1 MKSTDKISFASMLS
15 QHGLELTRVETQTLQ
30 VNVGLLCNQTCKHCH
45 LDAGPTRTEI
55 MGLETFEQV
64 AAFAE
69 RSSFKVIDITG
80 GAPELNP
87 NLATMIPRFASLA
100 ERIMIRSN
108 LTSIADH
115 DRGPLLEMLKEYKVT
130 VVASLPSLNSSQ
142 LDGQRGN
149 GVFRKSIETLLR
161 LNSEGF
167 GRPES
172 GLELNL
178 VANPT
183 GAFLPPAQAQ
193 LEKKFRIDL
202 QRKWGVVFNKL
213 FTFANVPLGR
223 FRSWLESSGNLD
235 GYVHGLASSFNPCT
249 VPGLMC
255 RSLLSV
261 SWDGYLYDCDFNL
274 AQGIPAGNMKT
285 HISQI
290 PGPLAPG
297 TAIAVSDLCY
307 ACTAGSGFT

>member
-1 MKSTDKISFASMLS
+1 MLAKHS
-15 QHGLELTRVETQTLQ
+15 LELTRAETQILQ
-30 VNVGLLCNQTCKHCH
+30 VNVGFLCNQTCKHCH

-55 MGLETFEQV
+55 MGPETFEMV

-87 NLATMIPRFASLA
+87 NLATMIPRFAALA
-100 ERIMIRSN
+100 QRIMIRSN

-115 DRGPLLEMLKEYKVT
+115 DSGPFLELFKEHKVA
-130 VVASLPSLNSSQ
+130 VVASLPSLNCSQ
-142 LDGQRGN
+142 LDGQRGL
-149 GVFRKSIETLLR
+149 GAFRKSIETLLR

-183 GAFLPPAQAQ
+183 GAFLPAPQAQ
-193 LEKKFRIDL
+193 LEKKFRNDL
-202 QRKWGVVFNKL
+202 KRKWGIVFNKL

-223 FRSWLESSGNLD
+223 FRSWLGSSGNLD
-235 GYVHGLASSFNPCT
+235 GYLHSLASSFNPCT

-274 AQGIPAGNMKT
+274 AQGIPAGNVKT
-285 HISQI
+285 HVSEMQGPPT
-290 PGPLAPG
+290 PGA
-297 TAIAVSDLCY
+297 AIAVSDLCY